1 MQSWMLGLETKDSS
15 FGSTAAIVTSV
26 ALIIGFE
33 AAAVT
38 KATIVSGLLVIALA
52 DNLSDSLSIHVYQ
65 EAERIE
71 RRSAFRATVWNFV
84 ARLLISLTFI
94 ALVIVLPAQLA
105 TLASAGWACV
115 LLVIVTVALARERGA
130 DVPSEIWKHLIVAA
144 GVLALSWLVGA
155 VIPRVVH

>member
-1 MQSWMLGLETKDSS
+1 MRSWMTSLKTKDFS

-71 RRSAFRATVWNFV
+71 RRSAFRATVRNFV

-94 ALVIVLPAQLA
+94 AVVVVLPAQLA
-105 TLASAGWACV
+105 TFAAAGWALV
-115 LLVIVTVALARERGA
+115 LLVIVTVVLAKERGA
-130 DVPSEIWKHLIVAA
+130 DVSSEVWKHLIAAA
-144 GVLALSWLVGA
+144 GVLALSWLIGA
-155 VIPRVVH
+155 VIPRVLK